1 MLNMC
6 SVFSRNNKMKCYLP
20 NTFFNKSVV
29 LDKGSFLIFNSSF
42 ATIKNNPSIGEI
54 KKGDLAGFRVHKFK
68 FHHQQYLLAY
78 EIQGNDIVI
87 YMIGTHEN
95 FYRDLKHYIRG

>member
-1 MLNMC
+1 MD
-6 SVFSRNNKMKCYLP
+6 VFYKPAFRNFVKKQTRPFQL
-20 NTFFNKSVV
+20 VIE
-29 LDKGSFLIFNSSF
+29 DEIDR
-42 ATIKNNPSIGEI
+42 IKNNPATGEI

-78 EIQGNDIVI
+78 EIQGNDIVV
-87 YMIGTHEN
+87 YVIGTDEN

>member
-1 MLNMC
+1 MAAFYK
-6 SVFSRNNKMKCYLP
+6 SVFRKFVKKQTRPFQL
-20 NTFFNKSVV
+20 TIE
-29 LDKGSFLIFNSSF
+29 DEIDR
-42 ATIKNNPSIGEI
+42 IKNNPSIGEI